1 MILLMQ
7 VRIERD
13 KVLSFDEID
22 TILNRSDLNRYFIKS
37 DINQDRVLNFREFSS
52 QYVDLIE
59 RNKRLEEIKRKKEEE
74 KRQ

>member
-1 MILLMQ
+1 MQ